1 MTQTVSDIHDSS
13 TCDLANGAPCE
24 MCAAAI
30 EYETKQ
36 VLERTREML
45 SDSNCDCALHQLS
58 QTERVRVIDAAIDAT
73 TAEVRANGGYLLPSF
88 ADEWELAPLSQTRYT
103 ERENAEFWFER
114 GRLAERAR
122 MLLEQNED
130 MKEMLR
136 VARERIT
143 R

>member
-1 MTQTVSDIHDSS
+1 MTTPGDIHDSS

-30 EYETKQ
+30 EYETRKVLQQ
-36 VLERTREML
+36 VREGL
-45 SDSNCDCALHQLS
+45 SESSVNQTAL
-58 QTERVRVIDAAIDAT
+58 A
-73 TAEVRANGGYLLPSF
+73 LPSF

-103 ERENAEFWFER
+103 ERENAEWWFER

-122 MLLEQNED
+122 MLLEQNRD
-130 MKEMLR
+130 MREMLR
-136 VARERIT
+136 VARERVM